1 MSFKC
6 DLCGKKTTTLRTVV
20 LYKKSIDYCPN
31 CERKIK
37 KLLEEFRGEMRVRY
51 LKYEKSI
58 KELEEEFLEKKNIFK
73 GEEDDKG
80 RIN

>member
-20 LYKKSIDYCPN
+20 LYKKSIDYCSS
-31 CERKIK
+31 CERKMK

-51 LKYEKSI
+51 LSYEKSI

>member
-1 MSFKC
+1 
-6 DLCGKKTTTLRTVV
+6 
-20 LYKKSIDYCPN
+20 
-31 CERKIK
+31 
-37 KLLEEFRGEMRVRY
+37 MRVRY
-51 LKYEKSI
+51 LQYEKSI